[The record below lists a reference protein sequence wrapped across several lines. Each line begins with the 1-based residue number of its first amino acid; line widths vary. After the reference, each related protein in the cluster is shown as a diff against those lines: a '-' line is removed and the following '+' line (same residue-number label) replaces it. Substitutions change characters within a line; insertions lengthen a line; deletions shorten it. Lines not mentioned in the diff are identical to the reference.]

1 MKPGSWT
8 YSEEFVKE
16 DEVLSAARARAA
28 EVSAVPIG
36 TGGGAALRFVAALL
50 NAKNVVEV
58 GTGCGIS
65 GLWMMRGMR
74 PDGVLTTVDI
84 EAEHQKFAKVAFN
97 EAGVAPQRVRLIPGS
112 ALEVLPRLT
121 DGHYDLVFCDGDKLE
136 YPQYLEQAV
145 RLLRS
150 GGVVAFDNSLWHDKV
165 ADPSVKD
172 PETLAIRETL
182 STVRDSDSLLAL
194 LLPVGDGLLL
204 AQKR

>member
-84 EAEHQKFAKVAFN
+84 EADHQRLAKQAFT
-97 EAGVAPQRVRLIPGS
+97 EAGIPAQRVRLISGA

-121 DGHYDLVFCDGDKLE
+121 AGHYDLVFCDGDKQE
-136 YPQYLEQAV
+136 YPQYFQQAR
-145 RLLRS
+145 RLLRP
-150 GGVVAFDNSLWHDKV
+150 GGVVAFDNSLWHDRV
-165 ADPSVKD
+165 ADPTVRD
-172 PETLAIRETL
+172 PDTLAIRETL
-182 STVRDSDSLLAL
+182 SEVVEDEGFLAV
-194 LLPVGDGLLL
+194 LLPAGDGLLL